1 MILEGA
7 GRMSINSSSNLL
19 HQQPSWTDGYS
30 TCNVSSSFY
39 GTQWHEIHPQYWT
52 KFQVWEW
59 LQHLLDTN
67 QLDANCIPFQEFD
80 INGEHL
86 CSMSLQEF
94 TQAAGTA
101 GQLLYSNLQHLKWNG
116 QCGSDVYQSHNVIV
130 KTEQTDPSLMVSWKE
145 DNYLYD
151 SGYGSTVELL
161 DSKTFCRAQ
170 ISMMTPSHQ

>member
-1 MILEGA
+1 M
-7 GRMSINSSSNLL
+7 
-19 HQQPSWTDGYS
+19 
-30 TCNVSSSFY
+30 SSSFY

-116 QCGSDVYQSHNVIV
+116 KQILGSDACPVVQILGSSEVAYIPQRPTWQIAFARFAILLIPH
-130 KTEQTDPSLMVSWKE
+130 SLYW
-145 DNYLYD
+145 
-151 SGYGSTVELL
+151 
-161 DSKTFCRAQ
+161 
-170 ISMMTPSHQ
+170 